1 MMFILIKLYIDW
13 LINYMLFNVSQAIL
27 PLYQSVTMASEGL
40 QYFVLFGCNMY
51 GVWGRECSLVPHL
64 LWHGGGYIW
73 TTSHSRHVRK
83 AGGIHVLR
91 THSNLN
97 PHSAVAVNMF
107 RYLTFINNTHKSTMF
122 VKKKIVLRDLFIFY
136 KIFG

>member
-1 MMFILIKLYIDW
+1 MIFILIKLYIDW
-13 LINYMLFNVSQAIL
+13 LINYMLFKVSQAIL

-51 GVWGRECSLVPHL
+51 GVWGREGSLVPHL

-91 THSNLN
+91 THSDPN
-97 PHSAVAVNMF
+97 PHSAVKLYSFYMF
-107 RYLTFINNTHKSTMF
+107 
-122 VKKKIVLRDLFIFY
+122 
-136 KIFG
+136 